1 MHILTGE
8 RSQDTVCP
16 QDSATLPQS
25 HPGPSGSFPALPAH
39 RSTDPSV
46 GLSPVNVCITVRL
59 SCRNT
64 SPTSLPFPPLGL
76 TALISRLGCCLDSS
90 LGEAV
95 NPPQDA
101 AEVCS
106 ECALPGWIYGTVRHL
121 QPPPACCSR
130 ESVLWLLQLR
140 AGQADVSLAADA
152 VGFVMV
158 MCVCVCVHSAGLLLG
173 SSRGLTPAGGS
184 AHDSQPE
191 TGSVCWFAACQL
203 PPVYLF
209 NCFGCFFP
217 LPLGVCLPRLSTGS
231 PRRRVPGT
239 ASLPEP
245 ALCPP
250 NVRLGQTCAGR
261 AEPPCAGIAGGG
273 PACPSGVS
281 APPVPKPEAT
291 AEPAPGRATASTRT
305 LCPALREPAYLSGEN
320 AGPGSKTSSNE
331 G

>member
-1 MHILTGE
+1 MCFAWLDL
-8 RSQDTVCP
+8 R
-16 QDSATLPQS
+16 
-25 HPGPSGSFPALPAH
+25 H
-39 RSTDPSV
+39 RK
-46 GLSPVNVCITVRL
+46 
-59 SCRNT
+59 
-64 SPTSLPFPPLGL
+64 
-76 TALISRLGCCLDSS
+76 A
-90 LGEAV
+90 
-95 NPPQDA
+95 
-101 AEVCS
+101 
-106 ECALPGWIYGTVRHL
+106 
-121 QPPPACCSR
+121 PPASSC
-130 ESVLWLLQLR
+130 LLLKR
-140 AGQADVSLAADA
+140 IHALAAATPCWPGRRVPGRRCRGVCHGD
-152 VGFVMV
+152 
-158 MCVCVCVHSAGLLLG
+158 VCVCVRSAGLLLG
-173 SSRGLTPAGGS
+173 SSWGLTPAGGS
-184 AHDSQPE
+184 AHDSQPGA
-191 TGSVCWFAACQL
+191 GSVCWFAACQL

-250 NVRLGQTCAGR
+250 NVRLGQTCVGR

-281 APPVPKPEAT
+281 APRVPKPEAT